1 MIQKLSQTLR
11 DEASN
16 FLHGNG
22 ILEHAFLDL
31 RKVPSNNNL
40 KLWLDRGNSGSMHWM
55 KRTEDKRVEVSKAF
69 PQFPCALLCSLSYYD
84 IDNVKNSKKNRIST
98 YAQGRDYHKVLG
110 KILKR
115 CLNHLQDYESKLE
128 GRFYVDTGPVSE
140 KFLASHTKLGWI
152 GKSTNL
158 THRRH
163 GSFFFLGILFL
174 NRHCEDYK
182 PSTNHCGTCVRCL
195 VACPTSALYE
205 PYKID
210 ARLCISYQTIENKSI
225 TPKSLV
231 PENEPWLYGCDECQT
246 ACPYNRFSK
255 PTPIDD
261 FKTRPNYDL
270 DHFLELDEPKFLK
283 EFEGSPIRR
292 IGYNKFMQN
301 VFLLVSRTG
310 NPEQQVKASTLC
322 KKNPSLKTL
331 EPLLSKN

>member
-1 MIQKLSQTLR
+1 MESLSQTLR
-11 DEASN
+11 DKADQ
-16 FLHGNG
+16 FLIQNG
-22 ILEHAFLDL
+22 VLEHAFLDL
-31 RKVPSNNNL
+31 RQVPPNEAL
-40 KLWLDRGNSGSMHWM
+40 KKWLSAGNAGSMQWI
-55 KRTEDKRVEVSKAF
+55 KRTENKRINALTAF

-84 IDNVKNSKKNRIST
+84 IENVKNSSKNRISI

-110 KILKR
+110 KILKH
-115 CLNHLQDYESKLE
+115 CLKHLQNSENSLE

-158 THRRH
+158 THPRH
-163 GSFFFLGILFL
+163 GSFFFLGILLL
-174 NRHCEDYK
+174 NRQCDDYT
-182 PSTNHCGTCVRCL
+182 PTQNHCGTCVRCL

-210 ARLCISYQTIENKSI
+210 ARKCISYQTIENKSI
-225 TPKSLV
+225 TPQYLV
-231 PENEPWLYGCDECQT
+231 PENEPWLYGCDECQSV
-246 ACPYNRFSK
+246 CPYNRFSK

-270 DHFLELDEPKFLK
+270 DHFLELDEPQFLK

-301 VFLLVSRTG
+301 LLLLVSRMG
-310 NPEQQVKASTLC
+310 DAKQIAKAAMLC
-322 KKNPSLKTL
+322 KKNPSLKAI
-331 EPLLSKN
+331 EPLLYS